1 MARYISLLRF
11 TPQGIKNL
19 KQSPARAAAFRKAAE
34 KAGVKVEAQ
43 LWTVGAYDG
52 ILILNA
58 PDEKSA
64 LKAIATLAA
73 AGNVTTQTLQA
84 LDGKEFAAVVA
95 K

>member
-11 TPQGIKNL
+11 TAQGVKNL
-19 KQSPARAAAFRKAAE
+19 KQSPARAAAFCKTAE

-58 PDEKSA
+58 TSEFKA
-64 LKAIATLAA
+64 LNAIARLVAT
-73 AGNVTTQTLQA
+73 GNVSTETLQA
-84 LDGKEFAAVVA
+84 FDAKEFAAIVGR
-95 K
+95 